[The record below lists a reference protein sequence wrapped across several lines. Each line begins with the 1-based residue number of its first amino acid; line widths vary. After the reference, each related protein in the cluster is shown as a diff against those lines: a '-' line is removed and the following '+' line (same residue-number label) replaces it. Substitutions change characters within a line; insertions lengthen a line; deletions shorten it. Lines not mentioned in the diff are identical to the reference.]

1 MIEKIKQTADYIRS
15 KAGNVPETAIILGTG
30 LGALVDH
37 ITEKK
42 YIPYTEI
49 PNFPVSTVEG
59 HSGNLIFGRLGNR
72 QVIAMQGRFHYY
84 EGYDMKEVTFP
95 VRVMKQLGVKT
106 LFVSNAAGGM
116 NKEFRVGDIMIIT
129 DHINLFPEN
138 PLRGKNYEELGPR
151 FPAMTEAYDKRLVAA
166 AEEIAAKKGIR
177 VMKGVYVGT
186 QGPTFET
193 PAEYEYFRIIGGD
206 AVGMSTVPEVIV
218 ANHAGMK
225 VFGVSVI
232 TDLGGKDVTDVP
244 THEEVQKAAEAAQP
258 YMMEIMRELIE
269 REG

>member
-1 MIEKIKQTADYIRS
+1 MIETIKQTADYIRS
-15 KAGNVPETAIILGTG
+15 KAGEVPETAIILGTG

-37 ITEKK
+37 ITDKK
-42 YIPYTEI
+42 YLPYKEI

-59 HSGNLIFGRLGNR
+59 HSGNLIFGRLGSR

-84 EGYDMKEVTFP
+84 EGYDMKQVTFP
-95 VRVMKQLGVKT
+95 IRVMKELGVKT
-106 LFVSNAAGGM
+106 LFVSKPAGGM
-116 NKEFRVGDIMIIT
+116 NKKFRVGDVMVIT

-151 FPAMTEAYDKRLVAA
+151 FPAMTEPYSGRLIEMADAIAA
-166 AEEIAAKKGIR
+166 ADGIR
-177 VMKGVYVGT
+177 LMHGVYVGT

-193 PAEYEYFRIIGGD
+193 RAEYEYFRIIGGD

-218 ANHAGMK
+218 ANHSGME

-232 TDLGGKDVTDVP
+232 TDLGGKEITEAP
-244 THEEVQKAAEAAQP
+244 SHEEVQKAAVKAQP
-258 YMMEIMRELIE
+258 VMTRIITEMVGRL
-269 REG
+269 

>member
-84 EGYDMKEVTFP
+84 EGYDMKEVTVP

>member
-129 DHINLFPEN
+129 DHISI
-138 PLRGKNYEELGPR
+138 R
-151 FPAMTEAYDKRLVAA
+151 FKAFTPAA
-166 AEEIAAKKGIR
+166 APALFRFKAFAPSAFCFLPG
-177 VMKGVYVGT
+177 GNNLSVY
-186 QGPTFET
+186 Q
-193 PAEYEYFRIIGGD
+193 
-206 AVGMSTVPEVIV
+206 
-218 ANHAGMK
+218 
-225 VFGVSVI
+225 
-232 TDLGGKDVTDVP
+232 
-244 THEEVQKAAEAAQP
+244 
-258 YMMEIMRELIE
+258 
-269 REG
+269 